1 MSSSRPVRRVLQ
13 VHTRYREAGGE
24 DRVLQDEL
32 HLLRSAGIDVEQL
45 IFDNAAIDES
55 TALGSARAAASAI
68 WSTAASRRVDAAIRA
83 FDPDVVHVHNT
94 FALASPSVFWAAHRR
109 TVPVVHTLHNYR
121 LVCPVATCFR
131 DGHSCTDCV
140 GQPIPLPGVI
150 HACVR
155 DSRAQ
160 SAVVAA
166 TLTAHRAIGTWR
178 RRIDRYIALTRFQ
191 RSLLVKGGLP
201 AGRISVVP
209 NFLEPDP
216 GTRAGERRGVLY
228 LGRVAPEKGI
238 DTLVTASTLGRQ
250 VVRVAGDGPAMAA
263 VESAAASGNVIA
275 LGRLDAAEAHAEV
288 ASASALVVPSLWF
301 EGFPMV
307 VLEAYASGTP
317 VIASRIGSLAE
328 AVEEGETGLL
338 VPPGD
343 ARALAAAF
351 AWAAQH
357 PSEMSAM
364 GGNARRRYEERYRGA
379 HHLSALMGVY
389 AEAAEAA
396 EGRHDAH

>member
-1 MSSSRPVRRVLQ
+1 
-13 VHTRYREAGGE
+13 
-24 DRVLQDEL
+24 
-32 HLLRSAGIDVEQL
+32 
-45 IFDNAAIDES
+45 
-55 TALGSARAAASAI
+55 
-68 WSTAASRRVDAAIRA
+68 
-83 FDPDVVHVHNT
+83 
-94 FALASPSVFWAAHRR
+94 
-109 TVPVVHTLHNYR
+109 
-121 LVCPVATCFR
+121 
-131 DGHSCTDCV
+131 
-140 GQPIPLPGVI
+140 
-150 HACVR
+150 
-155 DSRAQ
+155 
-160 SAVVAA
+160 
-166 TLTAHRAIGTWR
+166 
-178 RRIDRYIALTRFQ
+178 
-191 RSLLVKGGLP
+191 
-201 AGRISVVP
+201 
-209 NFLEPDP
+209 
-216 GTRAGERRGVLY
+216 
-228 LGRVAPEKGI
+228 
-238 DTLVTASTLGRQ
+238 
-250 VVRVAGDGPAMAA
+250 MAA